1 MIRCAFALVL
11 CGAVLSAC
19 TGIPSMP
26 SFNMP
31 GFTMPSFSAAG
42 TPVRIESNPPGAE
55 ASFGSSGP
63 TCKTPCTLPAPPG
76 AGTYNVTLTLK
87 GYEQQ
92 MVPVHVQIGR
102 NSWESGDAGLSTTTV
117 IEPDPV
123 VAELS
128 PIPVAAPPARKRPVA
143 PVKPKTPP
151 KQPTAAAAPPTPATS
166 TAPAPPTFSAP
177 PAATQPNV
185 FR

>member
-1 MIRCAFALVL
+1 M
-11 CGAVLSAC
+11 
-19 TGIPSMP
+19 
-26 SFNMP
+26 
-31 GFTMPSFSAAG
+31 
-42 TPVRIESNPPGAE
+42 
-55 ASFGSSGP
+55 
-63 TCKTPCTLPAPPG
+63 
-76 AGTYNVTLTLK
+76 TLTLK